1 MEFEWN
7 PEKSRI
13 NKTKHG
19 IDFDTAEDLWIDS
32 NRVEIHTSY
41 PLENR
46 SILIG
51 KIGKKL
57 WTAIFTQRGNVT
69 RIIELRGSAPIGIM
83 E

>member
-51 KIGKKL
+51 KIGKNCGRQ
-57 WTAIFTQRGNVT
+57 FSPNVVM
-69 RIIELRGSAPIGIM
+69 LHASLNLGAPPQL